1 MKINNKKQKSKHVS
15 LAQQNGFGSSFWHS
29 LLRQSTD
36 KLAQQHTSTNT
47 SSYRTEENTEEKR
60 REREEKRILKR
71 REECNKY
78 DLTASPCF

>member
-71 REECNKY
+71 RGEKEKRREY
-78 DLTASPCF
+78 